1 MQHNDTDI
9 QRNVI
14 DELRWDPRAGPAA
27 EIGVAVKA
35 GVATL
40 SGIVDSFARKNAI
53 IRAAER
59 VAGVKAIAEELRV
72 ALPTSRRKPDA
83 EVAHA
88 AANALQWDVE
98 VPENRVKVRVDDG
111 WVWLEG
117 EVEWQYQAMAAE
129 RAVRYLVGVRGVT
142 NSLRVEG
149 RPLGHE
155 IRMGIVDALK
165 RYGEDA
171 KRISV
176 ETRDSTVVLRGTVRS
191 WAEREDAEHA
201 AWSAPGVAE
210 VDDQLVVHA

>member
-1 MQHNDTDI
+1 MQHSDTDI
-9 QRNVI
+9 QRNII
-14 DELRWDPRAGPAA
+14 DELRWDPRVGLAS
-27 EIGVAVKA
+27 EIGVAVKS

-40 SGIVDSFARKNAI
+40 SGKVDSFARKHAI
-53 IRAAER
+53 IAAAER

-72 ALPTSRRKPDA
+72 ALPSSHKKADM

-88 AANALQWDVE
+88 AANALQLDVE
-98 VPENRVKVRVDDG
+98 VPANRVKARVDDG

-129 RAVRYLVGVRGVT
+129 RAVRYLIGVRGVT

-155 IRMGIVDALK
+155 IRLGIVEALK
-165 RYGEDA
+165 RHGDDS

-191 WAEREDAEHA
+191 WAEKADAEHA

-210 VDDQLVVHA
+210 VDDQLVVHS